1 MGVFPFAVVLA
12 ALAAAGA
19 SSSEPAPDE
28 APSPAAAGGG
38 TSASGSDA
46 MPAWVSL
53 SGSGLFAL
61 PDTATLAPKRFN
73 LDGSADNQDR
83 DPFRLDLVDLGVAW
97 TYGIGRRA
105 ETYGH
110 AVLSRAVSV
119 SPRQDLVPPPVDV
132 VVPAGVPMPARPYYG
147 LYAPFPYVGRKGTS
161 QINEFVPGDLVVGGK
176 VRLLDADGARP
187 ALAVSGELKV
197 PLTKSRENLESGAG
211 TAAWDETV
219 RVTAEWRTRRQ
230 SFVGSVGFTHVGQPP
245 FGDRQIVFRPGDG
258 GDVTDLPLELSD
270 RLLLGVGV
278 RHVLAR
284 SAALVAELTKTAAVG
299 PRTAAFEEP
308 GPLDVAVGAQLRWGR
323 FHFTLA
329 LRHHLNS
336 VPENGTRPS
345 PFGGFADMTGVS
357 RSDLQAYLQAI
368 GAGGIA
374 GDVRDGQIALAL
386 PPGAPPLPAGA
397 QILPPA
403 YTVTA
408 HGGIAYLFVW
418 GWSFGGRR

>member
-1 MGVFPFAVVLA
+1 MVVFPFAVVLA
-12 ALAAAGA
+12 VLAAAGA
-19 SSSEPAPDE
+19 SSSEPVPDG
-28 APSPAAAGGG
+28 APSPAVAGTPAAGS
-38 TSASGSDA
+38 TVDA

-53 SGSGLFAL
+53 SGSGLFAV
-61 PDTATLAPKRFN
+61 PDTATLEPKRFN
-73 LDGSADNQDR
+73 LDGTVDNQDR
-83 DPFRLDLVDLGVAW
+83 DPFRLDLVDVAVAW

-119 SPRQDLVPPPVDV
+119 SPRQDLFPPPVDV
-132 VVPAGVPMPARPYYG
+132 IVPEGVPMPARPYYP

-161 QINEFVPGDLVVGGK
+161 QINEFVPGDLVIGGK
-176 VRLLDADGARP
+176 LRVLEAEGARP

-197 PLTKSRENLESGAG
+197 PLTKSRSNLESGAG
-211 TAAWDETV
+211 TGAWDETL

-230 SFVGSVGFTHVGQPP
+230 SFVGSVGFTHVGQPAY
-245 FGDRQIVFRPGDG
+245 GDRQIVFRSGDG
-258 GDVTDLPLELSD
+258 GDLADLPLELSD
-270 RLLLGVGV
+270 RVLLGVGV

-299 PRTAAFEEP
+299 ARTAAFEEA
-308 GPLDVAVGAQLRWGR
+308 GPLDVAVGAQLRKGR

-336 VPENGTRPS
+336 VPEHGTRPS
-345 PFGGFADMTGVS
+345 PFGGFADMTNVS
-357 RSDLQAYLQAI
+357 RSDLQAYLQSI
-368 GAGGIA
+368 GAGGVA

-418 GWSFGGRR
+418 GWTFGGRP